1 MLIPILTLLA
11 AEQPVPESSEGI
23 DLLFPDPS
31 ELIAGIIAFTIIF
44 VFVWKWVLPT
54 LQDIIEKRQQAIKAE
69 QAAAEAAKI
78 EAESLLADYRTQL
91 AGARDEASRIVED
104 ARQAGE
110 AVKGDVVAR
119 AQSEADAIKQRAVAE
134 AATERD
140 RLAVQL
146 RREVAA
152 LSLDVAEKVVGSSLD
167 EEAQRALV
175 ERYIDELGGAKA

>member
-1 MLIPILTLLA
+1 MLTPIVAFFA
-11 AEQPVPESSEGI
+11 AETGAETGKGI
-23 DLLFPDPS
+23 DLLLPDTS
-31 ELIAGIIAFTIIF
+31 ELIAGILAFSIIF

-54 LQDIIEKRQQAIKAE
+54 LQDILDKRQQAIKAE
-69 QAAAEAAKI
+69 QAAAEAAKV
-78 EAESLLADYRTQL
+78 EAESLLADYRAQL
-91 AGARDEASRIVED
+91 AGAQEEAGRIVEG

-119 AQSEADAIKQRAVAE
+119 AETEAEAIKQRAMAE

-140 RLAVQL
+140 RLAADL

-167 EEAQRALV
+167 GEAQRALV
-175 ERYIDELGGAKA
+175 ERYIDELGGTKA